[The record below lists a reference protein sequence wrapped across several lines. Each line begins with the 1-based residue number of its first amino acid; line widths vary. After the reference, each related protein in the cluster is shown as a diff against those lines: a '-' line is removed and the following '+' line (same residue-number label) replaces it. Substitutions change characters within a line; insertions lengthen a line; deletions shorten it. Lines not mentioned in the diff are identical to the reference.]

1 METATLNNITSFIS
15 YNKLLNKSVFQY
27 DLPEL
32 IKKMKNTP
40 GWRNGE
46 LAATVLL
53 KSPGK
58 QIVLT
63 LLHDD
68 TEVNSF
74 QSGDSLTLQMIAG
87 KIELITPSKTV
98 ILNYDQLLTLNDKT
112 KFRLTSLEESVFLLI
127 FLTAF

>member
-1 METATLNNITSFIS
+1 METATLNNSTSCIS
-15 YNKLLNKSVFQY
+15 YNKLLNNSVFLY

-32 IKKMKNTP
+32 IKNMKNTS
-40 GWRNGE
+40 GWKNGE

-53 KSPGK
+53 NSPDK

-74 QSGDSLTLQMIAG
+74 QSGDSLTLQMIEG
-87 KIELITPSKTV
+87 KIKLITPAKTV

-112 KFRLTSLEESVFLLI
+112 KFRLTSLEESVLL
-127 FLTAF
+127 FTFSRTF